1 MDSFNNFFSD
11 LGSRM
16 PFSSDFFARNLSIGG
31 GEINV
36 FFLVLLALVVAVV
49 AIVVIAVCGAKAS
62 KAKRKAK
69 QKAEAK
75 PVARQGGAVSL
86 GGAKQADK
94 AQEESAQPAEQT
106 PEAEAVEEQPAEEIK
121 EAEATEEAQPVE
133 EAQPEDENI
142 DVDVVAPVAQEEE
155 QPTETEQP
163 KEAEAAETAQPVE
176 EAQPEDEDIDVDV
189 VAPVAQEEEQPAEE
203 ARQEAEPVQVEP
215 VQAEPAEQAEPV
227 EQAEQP
233 KEAEAAEMAQP
244 AEEKKEEPAQPAEQA
259 KEAEVAASVAPAADK
274 LAAKGKTSAKAKNSD
289 APKVAMEVNQ
299 MKKEEVKQ
307 EEKAKKGLVG
317 TFEVSLCLDGYR
329 FCLYASNKQLMYES
343 VGFTSS
349 EGAVKGIETFRKT
362 LQESPYIITRDKYG
376 RFRYVFNKRYQGEN
390 YTSAASAQSA
400 AESVKRWAENAKVI
414 VRNPKPEELDAYKKG
429 LEGLRTKDDVDW
441 DLVAKE
447 EKEARPMG
455 KFTVEEDGNQ
465 DEVIGYRF
473 YLIANN
479 AQILYTSA
487 IYTSASG
494 ALKAIDTFKRA
505 VYVGNFYVDED
516 KFGHFRYILRANATT
531 TYVGESYKTRSSAE
545 SSIESVKKFVKCAAI
560 VPFKKG
566 ADD

>member
-94 AQEESAQPAEQT
+94 AQEESAQPAEQ
-106 PEAEAVEEQPAEEIK
+106 PEAEQ
-121 EAEATEEAQPVE
+121 AEATEAAQPVE

-163 KEAEAAETAQPVE
+163 KEAEPVEEAPETEAVEEQPVEEVKEAEAAETAQPVE

-189 VAPVAQEEEQPAEE
+189 VAPVAQEEEQPTEE
-203 ARQEAEPVQVEP
+203 ARQEAEPV
-215 VQAEPAEQAEPV
+215 QAEPV

-233 KEAEAAEMAQP
+233 KEAEAAETAQP

-441 DLVAKE
+441 DLVAKD